1 MSLSEFSLINKFFNI
16 PSSPARPALLGIGD
30 DCAVVDVPK
39 GYQLAIS
46 TDTLVEGT
54 HFLANSDPQ
63 YLGHK
68 TLAVNLSDLAAMG
81 AAPAWVTLALTM
93 PNADESWLA
102 SFSDAFLALA
112 NKHSMQLIGGDT
124 TQGPLSITVTVMG
137 LLPENKRLT
146 RSGAQCGDG
155 VYVTGKIGGA
165 GLGLLLAKGN
175 KAEPSNEDLLSY
187 LRPEPQTEIAEVL
200 LNIASACIDV
210 SDGLAADLS
219 HILKASGVGAT
230 IAHAALPVTDGVR
243 DYCQQSADWQF
254 PYSSGDDYQLCFTV
268 PKILEKKLSQ
278 LVAAANISRIG
289 DIEEQLGLR
298 IQADSGEVVL
308 MKQGFEHFKGVM

>member
-1 MSLSEFSLINKFFNI
+1 MSLSEFSLINKFFNVT
-16 PSSPARPALLGIGD
+16 SSAAQPALLGIGD

-54 HFLANSDPQ
+54 HFLASSDPQ

-68 TLAVNLSDLAAMG
+68 ALAVNLSDLAAMG
-81 AAPAWVTLALTM
+81 ATPAWVTLALTI
-93 PNADESWLA
+93 PNVDERWLA
-102 SFSDAFLALA
+102 SFSHAFLALA
-112 NKHSMQLIGGDT
+112 NKYSMQLIGGDT

-137 LLPENKRLT
+137 LLPADKRLT

-175 KAEPSNEDLLSY
+175 KAEQDNEDLLSY
-187 LRPEPQTEIAEVL
+187 LRPEPQVELAEVL

-230 IAHAALPVTDGVR
+230 ISHAALPVTDGVR
-243 DYCQQSADWQF
+243 DYCQQSGDWQF

-268 PKILEKKLSQ
+268 PKTLEKKLGQ

-289 DIEEQLGLR
+289 EIEESLGLR
-298 IQADSGEVVL
+298 VQAENGEAVIIN
-308 MKQGFEHFKGVM
+308 KGFEHFKGVM

>member
-1 MSLSEFSLINKFFNI
+1 MSLSEFGLINKFFNVT
-16 PSSPARPALLGIGD
+16 SSPAQPAVLGIGD
-30 DCAVVDVPK
+30 DCAVVDIPK

-54 HFLANSDPQ
+54 HFLANSDPR

-68 TLAVNLSDLAAMG
+68 VLAVNLSDLAAMG
-81 AAPAWVTLALTM
+81 ATPAWVTLALTM
-93 PNADESWLA
+93 PNVDESWLT
-102 SFSDAFLALA
+102 SFSHAFLALA

-124 TQGPLSITVTVMG
+124 TQGPLALTVTVMG

-146 RSGAQCGDG
+146 RSGAQLGDG
-155 VYVTGKIGGA
+155 IYVTGKIGAA

-175 KAEPSNEDLLSY
+175 SAEHDNEDLLSY
-187 LRPEPQTEIAEVL
+187 LCPEPQNKLGELL
-200 LNIASACIDV
+200 LNIASSCIDV
-210 SDGLAADLS
+210 SDGLASDLS

-230 IAHAALPVTDGVR
+230 IFHNTLPVTAGVH

-268 PKILEKKLSQ
+268 PKIREKQ
-278 LVAAANISRIG
+278 LNELVGAAAVSRIG
-289 DIEEQLGLR
+289 EIEEQSGLR
-298 IQADSGEVVL
+298 IQTESGETVS
-308 MKQGFEHFKGVM
+308 MNKGFEHFKGIM